1 MTKFLDI
8 FYDVL
13 TSISRSSSHMELKQL
28 SGDLSREAKVPLKK
42 LRIEGNI
49 MIRVRRIDTPKARAA
64 ISVLEV
70 AKE

>member
-1 MTKFLDI
+1 
-8 FYDVL
+8 
-13 TSISRSSSHMELKQL
+13 MELKQL